1 MNSKLA
7 SQILAVLLLLWP
19 SGALSAQT
27 SDEVRDLRKQIEG
40 LEQVISSLKH
50 QVDAMEKRLSS
61 PAAPN
66 APQPDSPTAPPS
78 TLVAVTNPLS
88 QRETSRRDAETVAR
102 VDNAPLDSSRKG
114 YILIPGTQSSFKI
127 SGYAKMDMII
137 DPKLAGNSD
146 QFLTSSI
153 PIGIPPGAN
162 NSSFNLHGRQT
173 RFNVDFQR
181 PGTLGPLRVFLEADF
196 FGSEG
201 PTAFRM
207 RHAYGQARNVLVGWT
222 WSTLVDADA
231 FPDTLDNMS
240 PNGAAKTRQPQV
252 RYTVPMTGG
261 NSLAFGVEKPNAE
274 INIQGVSN
282 VNPYPDV
289 IVRYRHENQRGHFQ
303 IGSVF
308 RQIGGSS
315 QALNITRSV
324 FGSGAMLT
332 GGIKVMGNDFF
343 VFDASYGNGMA
354 HYMDVTAGLGL
365 DASVNAARTGLEA
378 LPAFGSYG
386 GFQHRWSRTLRSTA
400 TYGFAQITNSPTQ
413 GDAVFH
419 KGQYVSGNI
428 IWRPVKTGE
437 VGFEYLFG
445 DHTRKDGGSAT
456 ASRLQISLKYDLIY

>member
-137 DPKLAGNSD
+137 DPKLAGNPD

-153 PIGIPPGAN
+153 PIGIPSGAN
-162 NSSFNLHGRQT
+162 TSSFNLHGRQT
-173 RFNVDFQR
+173 RFNLDFQR

-222 WSTLVDADA
+222 WSTLADADA

-252 RYTVPMTGG
+252 RYTVPGLLIVRPVG
-261 NSLAFGVEKPNAE
+261 RIYFGNAE
-274 INIQGVSN
+274 NAGVKL
-282 VNPYPDV
+282 
-289 IVRYRHENQRGHFQ
+289 R
-303 IGSVF
+303 
-308 RQIGGSS
+308 
-315 QALNITRSV
+315 ALI
-324 FGSGAMLT
+324 
-332 GGIKVMGNDFF
+332 
-343 VFDASYGNGMA
+343 
-354 HYMDVTAGLGL
+354 
-365 DASVNAARTGLEA
+365 AA
-378 LPAFGSYG
+378 
-386 GFQHRWSRTLRSTA
+386 
-400 TYGFAQITNSPTQ
+400 NSPRVVLLDCSAT
-413 GDAVFH
+413 
-419 KGQYVSGNI
+419 
-428 IWRPVKTGE
+428 P
-437 VGFEYLFG
+437 GFEYTALKMLAQAEAQFG
-445 DHTRKDGGSAT
+445 ERGTQLWLAALNPEALELVRRTPLAE
-456 ASRLQISLKYDLIY
+456 RLGRERMFITVEQGVAAFEGAARP